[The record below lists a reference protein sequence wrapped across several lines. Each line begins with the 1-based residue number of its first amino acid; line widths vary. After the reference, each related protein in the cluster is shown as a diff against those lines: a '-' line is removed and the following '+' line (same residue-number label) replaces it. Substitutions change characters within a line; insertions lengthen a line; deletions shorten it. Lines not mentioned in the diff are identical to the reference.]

1 MGRSL
6 VYQDFLAI
14 KVLTSSLMFIYSKFE
29 NISLYLN
36 NFLIL
41 FVTEPADSYIL
52 ITLPCILSNKS
63 NAAYVCRTPACRP
76 LATFASATQ
85 LRPADTGECKDNL
98 AHYLAGLIEGDG
110 SFNVHRS
117 RDKIIKDSTG
127 KKRVAG
133 IEVIGNIKDKPA
145 FEFLQNKFGGN
156 IYLTKGNS
164 VRWNIK
170 DLNSVVNVVNSING
184 KLRTPKILR
193 LHKMIDFL
201 NLYYGT
207 NISKLPLDN
216 SSLSVNAWLAG
227 FIDSD
232 GSFAIKGFTGNPRTY
247 IAIQFYLAQRKFDLS
262 GISMEEIM
270 QRISNF
276 LDCKLSSR
284 IFKLNKKELDLFTI
298 TTSNKNSNQ
307 ILIDYLNHFSLLS
320 SKYLDFRC
328 WERANYLYFNKLHK
342 NPAHYEEIKLLKSSM
357 NSKRTKFNWDHLC
370 GSKNN
375 IKI

>member
-36 NFLIL
+36 NFLIF
-41 FVTEPADSYIL
+41 FVTESTDSSIL
-52 ITLPCILSNKS
+52 ITLPCIFSNKS
-63 NAAYVCRTPACRP
+63 LPAY
-76 LATFASATQ
+76 
-85 LRPADTGECKDNL
+85 ECKENL
-98 AHYLAGLIEGDG
+98 AHYLAGFIEGDG
-110 SFNVHRS
+110 SLNVP
-117 RDKIIKDSTG
+117 KIIKDSSG

-170 DLNSVVNVVNSING
+170 DLKSVVNVVNSVNG

-232 GSFAIKGFTGNPRTY
+232 GSFAIKGFTSNPRTY

-262 GISMEEIM
+262 GISLEEIM

-276 LDCKLSSR
+276 LECKLSTR
-284 IFKLNKKELDLFTI
+284 IFKLNQKEFDSFTI

-307 ILIDYLNHFSLLS
+307 ILIDYLNNFSLLS

-342 NPAHYEEIKLLKSSM
+342 NPVHYEEIKLLKSYM
-357 NSKRTKFNWDHLC
+357 NTKRTEFNWDHLEQY
-370 GSKNN
+370 KD
-375 IKI
+375 IKQ